1 MQLTGTYLVLLT
13 VIEEYNYFVVW
24 VFLCVCLLVV
34 VFFFLNKPVMM
45 IGSLVK
51 QGKYVGGRLLH
62 TENKVSTNFSTSV
75 LESLTF
81 GRVKKV
87 DVVYHSILY
96 WYS

>member
-1 MQLTGTYLVLLT
+1 
-13 VIEEYNYFVVW
+13 
-24 VFLCVCLLVV
+24 
-34 VFFFLNKPVMM
+34 M